1 VGAGRVHDGSPTLD
15 RIDNAKGYVKGNV
28 CVISKKANTM
38 KNNATP
44 EEVWKL
50 SEYVNDCDWW
60 GMITEAA

>member
-1 VGAGRVHDGSPTLD
+1 VGAGQVHDGSPTLD

-44 EEVWKL
+44 EEVRKL